1 MIKKIL
7 KMKEIT
13 VQDLKK
19 MQDEAA
25 DFQFIDVR
33 EVYEFEADNLGATL
47 IPLGTLPQNIAAIT
61 KDKTVVI
68 HCRSGARSG
77 QACAFLEGNGYDNVY
92 NVKGGIMAYRSE
104 IG

>member
-1 MIKKIL
+1 
-7 KMKEIT
+7 MKSIT
-13 VQDLKK
+13 VQEVKK
-19 MQDEAA
+19 MKDEGI

-47 IPLGTLPQNIAAIT
+47 IPLGTVAENVEQFS
-61 KDKTVVI
+61 KDKQVVI

-77 QACAFLEGNGYDNVY
+77 QACMFLEQNYGYENVY
-92 NVKGGIMAYRSE
+92 NMTGGIIAYRAE